1 MKVDGEWVVDTVP
14 DSQGLTIVTA
24 EGPIVLLGCG
34 HSGSVNLLE
43 QVQRDI
49 QDHSIHALMG
59 GMHLHSATDEAL
71 DWTAK
76 KLIDIG
82 VQNLMAGHCTG
93 IEPMFRLREGLSLT
107 RKTAVIGAVG
117 SRFVLGEGI
126 HPTNIAK

>member
-1 MKVDGEWVVDTVP
+1 M
-14 DSQGLTIVTA
+14 TIVTA

-43 QVQRDI
+43 QVQREI
-49 QDHSIHALMG
+49 QDHPIYGLMG
-59 GMHLHSATDEAL
+59 GMHLFAASEVEL
-71 DWTAK
+71 DWTAQ
-76 KLIDIG
+76 KLVNIG

-93 IEPMFRLREGLSLT
+93 VEPMFHLRQGLNLT

-126 HPTNIAK
+126 HTDIDCPVKTNCTT